1 MTPFAVLDVQNI
13 LGEGVLWDARIGS
26 AIWTDIQSSR
36 FWQWRP
42 GSDPASFPLS
52 QRLGSIALT
61 ETAGTY
67 LGGFEQG
74 FARFTPATG
83 ACEMLAP
90 VTADHAH
97 LRLNDGRVDRTGTFW
112 AGSMVEAKGQP
123 LGSLWRYDGSG
134 QATPFFDDI
143 IIPNSLCWSRD
154 GTQMYFTDTMTQTI
168 RRFAFDA
175 EHGPVGEPEIFA
187 TTTGQRYP
195 DGSCIDAED
204 HLWNAQWA
212 SGEVVR
218 YRPDGSIERR
228 ITLPVSQP
236 SCVTFGGEDLNL
248 LLVTTARQTL
258 SDDALAQQPLAG
270 ALFVFE
276 TDVTGVPENICVRP

>member
-1 MTPFAVLDVQNI
+1 MKPPTILDVKNV

-26 AIWTDIQSSR
+26 AVWTDIQSAC
-36 FWQWRP
+36 FWQWQP
-42 GSDPASFPLS
+42 GGEPIGFPLP

-61 ETAGTY
+61 QTPGTY
-67 LGGFEQG
+67 LGGFEHG
-74 FARFTPATG
+74 FARFTPTTG
-83 ACEMLAP
+83 AFEMLAP
-90 VTADHAH
+90 VTAEHAH
-97 LRLNDGRVDRTGTFW
+97 LRLNDGRVDRSGTFW

-123 LGSLWRYDGSG
+123 LGSLWRYDGDG
-134 QATPFFDDI
+134 KATAFFDDI
-143 IIPNSLCWSRD
+143 IIPNSLCWTRN

-168 RRFAFDA
+168 RRYVFEADK
-175 EHGPVGEPEIFA
+175 GPIGNPEIFA
-187 TTTGQRYP
+187 TTSGARYP

-228 ITLPVSQP
+228 IALPVTQP
-236 SCVTFGGEDLNL
+236 SCVTFGGPDLNL
-248 LLVTTARQTL
+248 LLVTTARQSL
-258 SDDALAQQPLAG
+258 SDEALRQQPLAG

-276 TDVTGVPENICVRP
+276 TDVTGLPENICLRC